1 MSTPSLSSSS
11 QSSTS
16 QILLSTNK
24 RDRNGTSTS
33 RGSAAVS
40 GGKRFCTG
48 IPATDIDI
56 AAAILNSI
64 SRPVV
69 FGPPLSTQPPRIIV
83 TTPPSGTSNTSVH
96 IEWSP
101 KIIKLYDGT
110 ILFHRIVRGQN
121 IQDQDIYEGRKGE
134 VYQGEVSEGRPEG
147 LGYLRTA
154 VGNIYWGLFAGG
166 VRCGKGVLKY
176 PDGSSYKGEFKD
188 NLPHGEGIMS
198 KNSGEVYKG
207 SFVNGQPHGQG
218 TLYFP
223 DKSRYMG
230 QFENGRAE
238 SGVYVRTVSST
249 FPIDFPS
256 AGVASSSSEPSQ

>member
-16 QILLSTNK
+16 QILLSTSK
-24 RDRNGTSTS
+24 RDRNGISTS
-33 RGSAAVS
+33 QASAAVS

-64 SRPVV
+64 SRPIV

-83 TTPPSGTSNTSVH
+83 TTPSSGTSNTSIH
-96 IEWSP
+96 IELSP
-101 KIIKLYDGT
+101 KTIKLYNGT
-110 ILFHRIVRGQN
+110 ILFHRIVQG
-121 IQDQDIYEGRKGE
+121 QDIYAGRKGE
-134 VYQGEVSEGRPEG
+134 VYRGEVSNGRPEG
-147 LGYLRTA
+147 KGYLKSA
-154 VGNIYWGLFAGG
+154 IGNMYWGLFAGG
-166 VRCGKGVLKY
+166 VRCGKGFLKY
-176 PDGSSYKGEFKD
+176 PDGSSYEGEFKD
-188 NLPHGEGIMS
+188 NLPHGQGIMY
-198 KNSGEVYKG
+198 KNNGEVYKG

-230 QFENGRAE
+230 QFENGRPDRKK

-249 FPIDFPS
+249 FPIGLPS
-256 AGVASSSSEPSQ
+256 AGVASSSSEPPQ